1 MFLFKLLMDILLS
14 HEHAVLLRSSP
25 CCFPGKVRAVE
36 NRRDL
41 TPRNVICDKLCISY
55 ISKGTEK
62 EPKKVFQYNSRSAST
77 QILLYIELLS
87 RYMFRG
93 YTRTTIRIAFLFK
106 SHDDPRTGSKQVA
119 A

>member
-62 EPKKVFQYNSRSAST
+62 EPKKKSFNTIQGQPQHKFY
-77 QILLYIELLS
+77 YIS
-87 RYMFRG
+87 NC
-93 YTRTTIRIAFLFK
+93 
-106 SHDDPRTGSKQVA
+106 
-119 A
+119 